1 MQNPVESTMRLDG
14 KIAVI
19 TGVSSGMGRAMALK
33 FCAAGAFVVGGDIDT
48 PPLQD
53 LAAGIAESGG
63 GFVGRKCDITQR
75 GEADALIAEAVAIYG
90 GVDVLVNN
98 AGVMDHFQGAAEIGD
113 DLWDRVMKINAYGP
127 MHLSRAAIPHMLK
140 RGGGTIV
147 NIGSVAS
154 YSGAPAGA
162 AYVASKHAIA
172 GLTRSIAW
180 RYAPQNIRCNTIAP
194 GGTPDTNVTR
204 GIPREV
210 FQSDGYQRFK
220 PFAGC
225 MPRMVTVD
233 DIANLAM
240 FLASDLAR
248 NISGT
253 TIPVDAGWCA
263 MGA

>member
-1 MQNPVESTMRLDG
+1 MRLDG
-14 KIAVI
+14 RIVVI
-19 TGVSSGMGRAMALK
+19 TGVSSGMGRAMSLK
-33 FCAAGAFVVGGDIDT
+33 FCAAGALVMGGDIDL
-48 PPLQD
+48 PPLQELSD
-53 LAAGIAESGG
+53 LIAASGG
-63 GFVGRKCDITQR
+63 RFAGRRCDIAR
-75 GEADALIAEAVAIYG
+75 PGEADELIASAVETYG

-98 AGVMDHFQGAAEIGD
+98 AGVMDHFQGVTEVGD

-127 MHLSRAAIPHMLK
+127 MHLSRAAIPHMIK
-140 RGGGTIV
+140 RGGGVVV

-194 GGTPDTNVTR
+194 GATPGTNVAR
-204 GIPREV
+204 GIPPEV
-210 FQSDGYQRFK
+210 FESDGYKRFR

-225 MPRMVTVD
+225 MPRAVTAE
-233 DIANLAM
+233 DIANLAL
-240 FLASDLAR
+240 FLASDLACS
-248 NISGT
+248 ISGT
-253 TIPVDAGWCA
+253 IIPVDAGWCA